1 MANKFAVSDQ
11 QMKDF
16 LLEICITQQEK
27 LNAVKNENGMEDSVL
42 TVNGKVPEF
51 QLTIDRLMKQIEKQD
66 KWLKERKEEVTTL
79 MNALTECRKRK
90 EFYKIKAAEAMA
102 SISEMQCYEDRFLRD
117 KPPYFFTD
125 DDIPF

>member
-51 QLTIDRLMKQIEKQD
+51 
-66 KWLKERKEEVTTL
+66 
-79 MNALTECRKRK
+79 
-90 EFYKIKAAEAMA
+90 
-102 SISEMQCYEDRFLRD
+102 
-117 KPPYFFTD
+117 
-125 DDIPF
+125 